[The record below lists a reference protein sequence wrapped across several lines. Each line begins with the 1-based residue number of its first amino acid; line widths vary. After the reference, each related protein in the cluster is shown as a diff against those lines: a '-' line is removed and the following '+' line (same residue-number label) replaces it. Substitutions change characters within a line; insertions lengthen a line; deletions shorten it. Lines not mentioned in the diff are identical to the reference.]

1 MYTTRVSRG
10 QSIFSFLSCLFFLFI
25 LSPSVSAATPEVE
38 SVREQI
44 QKKGGKWLSAETSI
58 TKLPAAHRLKR
69 LGLFKGPVSI
79 AESAAVLKSLQ
90 TAPKSQAAPTY
101 LNYYDSNYV
110 TPIRDQGSC
119 GSCWAFATTA
129 ALESQ
134 VLIATHATPANIN
147 LSEQVL
153 VSCSGAGSCNGGYI
167 DSASYFIQGTG
178 LPTET
183 CFPYSGTDN
192 NCSNAS
198 CPYWQSDTDAIK
210 AWHWVSLDSPTVT
223 ALKTALVNYGP
234 LVTTMNVYADFFTYA
249 GGVYSYATGA
259 YQGGH
264 AVSIIGYDDSSQCF
278 IVKNSWGTDW
288 GEKGFFRIAYSEVSD
303 NRYVQFGYY
312 TIAYDGN
319 TPVQTTC
326 SYSISPKS
334 ITVTYP
340 GGNAVVSVTSQPGCS
355 WTAVSNTKWINIVSG
370 ASGTDDG
377 TLTYQVS
384 PNNTYKNR
392 TGKMTIAGKTLTVKQ
407 KAKPLRYAR
416 LWRY

>member
-1 MYTTRVSRG
+1 
-10 QSIFSFLSCLFFLFI
+10 
-25 LSPSVSAATPEVE
+25 
-38 SVREQI
+38 
-44 QKKGGKWLSAETSI
+44 
-58 TKLPAAHRLKR
+58 
-69 LGLFKGPVSI
+69 
-79 AESAAVLKSLQ
+79 
-90 TAPKSQAAPTY
+90 
-101 LNYYDSNYV
+101 
-110 TPIRDQGSC
+110 
-119 GSCWAFATTA
+119 
-129 ALESQ
+129 
-134 VLIATHATPANIN
+134 
-147 LSEQVL
+147 
-153 VSCSGAGSCNGGYI
+153 
-167 DSASYFIQGTG
+167 
-178 LPTET
+178 
-183 CFPYSGTDN
+183 
-192 NCSNAS
+192 
-198 CPYWQSDTDAIK
+198 
-210 AWHWVSLDSPTVT
+210 
-223 ALKTALVNYGP
+223 
-234 LVTTMNVYADFFTYA
+234 MNVYADFFTYA

-407 KAKPLRYAR
+407 KAKPLRYGR